1 MDYKSRHPGALVWP
15 PATFENRLRPEPYD
29 QLYNGMLSELSSDDD
44 QTTFLIHVASFDEEN
59 SMIHLIAIEA
69 PRSCPK
75 RQAFEWGEISWLDF
89 WSHRGWLI
97 QFEHPFGVCGP
108 AHGRYITAA
117 DLDDRT
123 IKLWQELGHK
133 GPYHLKLEQLEL
145 GCEYATPGSAK
156 AQKAERT
163 YREFMIRHGHRFE
176 KRAA

>member
-1 MDYKSRHPGALVWP
+1 MV
-15 PATFENRLRPEPYD
+15 
-29 QLYNGMLSELSSDDD
+29 
-44 QTTFLIHVASFDEEN
+44 
-59 SMIHLIAIEA
+59 HLIAIEA

-75 RQAFEWGEISWLDF
+75 RQEFEWGEISWLEF
-89 WSHRGWLI
+89 WSHKGWLI
-97 QFEHPFGVCGP
+97 HFERPFGVRVP
-108 AHGRYITAA
+108 TPGRYVTAA

-123 IKLWQELGHK
+123 MKLWQDLGHK

-145 GCEYATPGSAK
+145 ACDYATPGSAK